1 MKGWDIMAKILD
13 ITDTVI
19 SIGTDDG
26 GIKEIRTSDI
36 NFVPHIGDKVEIF
49 ETETRTIVSKV
60 DEKKADNAMPAGG
73 ININMNN
80 TQTMQTPQVMLA
92 NGTVAVNKLVY
103 CLLCFFLGGI
113 GAHKFYAHKTG
124 SGILYLLF
132 CWTFI
137 PALIAFIEFIVAL
150 CKKPDANGLI
160 LV

>member
-80 TQTMQTPQVMLA
+80 NQTMQAPQVMLA

>member
-80 TQTMQTPQVMLA
+80 NQTMQTPQVMLA

>member
-1 MKGWDIMAKILD
+1 MAKILD

-80 TQTMQTPQVMLA
+80 NQTMQTPQVMLA

>member
-1 MKGWDIMAKILD
+1 MSKILD

-19 SIGTDDG
+19 TIGTDDG
-26 GIKEIRTSDI
+26 GIKEVRSSDV

-49 ETETRTIVSKV
+49 ETESRTIVSKV
-60 DEKKADNAMPAGG
+60 EEKRENMSMPAGG

-80 TQTMQTPQVMLA
+80 AQTMQTPQYMLA
-92 NGTVAVNKLVY
+92 NGTVAVNKVIY

-113 GAHKFYAHKTG
+113 GAHKFYAKRAGTG
-124 SGILYLLF
+124 LLYLLF

-137 PALIAFIEFIVAL
+137 PAIIAFVEFIAAL
-150 CKKPDANGLI
+150 CKKADPNGLI

>member
-1 MKGWDIMAKILD
+1 MAKILD

>member
-1 MKGWDIMAKILD
+1 MVKILD

-150 CKKPDANGLI
+150 CKKPDANGRI